1 MFIQDLLN
9 DQCNYLSPQES
20 GVKYNITVNF
30 LHYYQL
36 ISAIP
41 THLKSEASAYTDIG
55 NLNSVGVSFDFYL
68 AKDITLNLK
77 KTPCKQFYKLFAEKI
92 NTEPTAIKSW
102 KNHCPEVADN

>member
-36 ISAIP
+36 ISAIL
-41 THLKSEASAYTDIG
+41 THLKSEASAHTDLG
-55 NLNSVGVSFDFYL
+55 NLDSVGQALIFIYS
-68 AKDITLNLK
+68 
-77 KTPCKQFYKLFAEKI
+77 
-92 NTEPTAIKSW
+92 
-102 KNHCPEVADN
+102 